1 MTQLTDAEADAY
13 PRCHAASSPRDTRLD
28 HRTVFIPP
36 LACLTERVSVEKGR
50 EEKFM
55 IHGCPVC
62 FCASLAK
69 TVEKAM
75 APHSSTPA
83 WKIPWTEEPGRLQ
96 SMGSLMVRHD

>member
-50 EEKFM
+50 EEKGKRMVSITCAGFQVL
-55 IHGCPVC
+55 IPLSKPPSREGIILPV
-62 FCASLAK
+62 
-69 TVEKAM
+69 
-75 APHSSTPA
+75 
-83 WKIPWTEEPGRLQ
+83 
-96 SMGSLMVRHD
+96 